1 MTAERPAALDAY
13 LRSALAPA
21 LESAADADELLTAK
35 HEPIAV
41 VGIGLRFPGGCDS
54 PEEFDALLRDGASGI
69 SPLPEDRWDVERFS
83 PSDPASPDPEEKG
96 RIRTTGGGFLDR
108 IDLFDAPFFNISP
121 KEAQYID
128 PQQRMVLETAW
139 KALEHAN
146 IDPSASRRGNGGVY
160 IGASSI
166 DYALELDA
174 LPYEQLD
181 GHLASGITMFPLSGR
196 LSYFL
201 GWRGPSV
208 SVDTACSSSLAA
220 LHMAVQGLRNRETD
234 IALCGGVNALHH
246 PRIPVMFSHAN
257 MLAPDGQCKTFD
269 EAADGYVRAEGCGII
284 VLKRLTDAVRDG
296 DRVLAVVRGT
306 AVGQDGD
313 SAGLTVPNGVAQEEV
328 MRRAMAAA
336 LLGPADIQYVE
347 AHGTG
352 TPLGDPIE
360 LGAIN
365 DAFAPG
371 HDGDNPLLVGSVK
384 TNLGHMEPA
393 SGIVGVI
400 KAVLQLGSGTIY
412 PHLNLSNP
420 SGRIPWDV
428 YAVKVPTECTP
439 YPPGVRRALV
449 NSFGFAG
456 TIGAAVLEQAPE
468 LAVEQPRATE
478 APAPPKLFTVSAK
491 SEPALVGQL
500 ENYRAFLDDRP
511 DVDLDALC
519 FTAHVGRAHFPSRLA
534 APVADADELRAFLD
548 AELAR
553 ERRPQ
558 SSRIRRT
565 AFLFTGQGS
574 QYPGMGAALYARHPE
589 FREQVDACDRL
600 FADHVDFSVRELIT
614 DRDVPVELLARTSHT
629 QPALFTL
636 EYALARLW
644 MSWGVRPQALIGH
657 SIGEVTAAAV
667 AGVLDLSD
675 AVRLVAV
682 RSRLM
687 QSVRARGGMAAVGAS
702 AADVEPLLA
711 DHPGLALA
719 AINAPDQCVVSGD
732 SDALDDLCAKL
743 TADGLRVDRL
753 TVSHAFHSPQM
764 AEVYD
769 EFRAEL
775 ADLTFRAPQITLFS
789 NVTGKAARL
798 SDIGNVDYWVRHIG
812 EPVRFMDGVRA
823 LAKRGRHALVEVGPA
838 TALTALAKR
847 CLPVEDHLWLPSLHR
862 KDATGD
868 TLVRALADY
877 YAAGLAVD
885 WSGYH
890 RGHDP
895 GRLTLPTY
903 AFQRRRHWLPVGKPG
918 AAGAGSATG
927 PVHHPLLGAER
938 PREDGVRE
946 FATVCGA
953 QQLGALRG
961 LRGPGGPELPV
972 AGWVELL
979 LALADAVRGHTRV
992 VLRELTVAAPL
1003 PLPEESDTAATVELR
1018 TRLEPLPDGRAR
1030 VAVLSIAGDEETTH
1044 VTALLEP
1051 TTAAAEHLVPP
1062 STAADAARWTPGV
1075 DVYTDLTA
1083 AGQDVGD
1090 ELRSVRRVGRLPD
1103 GTLLGELD
1111 TEPAGGLQQLPL
1123 PVLEGALHTL
1133 TVDQPDGPALRPVGF
1148 AAVRLHKKPRG
1159 SRLTVAASLTAAGPE
1174 AAHADGAPV
1183 VERTADVT
1191 LWDGDDP
1198 VAELTGVRLARTAE
1212 VAGAGRHFLHRPR
1225 WLRRTAA
1232 PTGTADGARHA
1243 VAVLPPCADAETL
1256 TASAERAGIRLTATT
1271 DISGAPLDASVTDV
1285 CWFWHHGAGDDAENV
1300 GAADGAADRLRAEC
1314 ERNYRSL
1321 LATVAALDAAG
1332 GSPRLW
1338 LVTER
1343 AQLLPGDAPGVG
1355 DRLAAATLW
1364 GFGHTLLNEYPHLR
1378 VTLLDLP
1385 GGPPTELVDEL
1396 LAGELPEERGEFQV
1410 AYRDGRRHVR
1420 RLLAGDRS
1428 PAFAGGFAVHAAED
1442 DRPVVLPA
1450 TEAKAGQGEL
1460 TVAVHSAALTG
1471 DDVRRAAEEPGAPLG
1486 SGAYGTVTDVGPGV
1500 EGTAVGDRVLVRAE
1514 GALRRTLT
1522 VRAAD
1527 VAPAPEGRTAAAPA
1541 AARTAAPG
1549 ATAEPVTLDEL
1560 DEALRLLAREDGPRA
1575 VPVLLP
1581 ETGTPEPSGTRVR
1594 ADRLYVV
1601 TGGLG
1606 GLGLV
1611 TARALVDAGARH
1623 LALVSRSG
1631 RPTPEAAEVLAELS
1645 ERAAVHL
1652 PRADVGRAA
1661 DVARLSG
1668 ELDALDVPVGGVV
1681 HAAGAIGKQLVSA
1694 LTWEEIDEQF
1704 GPKVY
1709 GGWLLHEATAHLPEL
1724 DFFVC
1729 YSSIASV
1736 IGGAT
1741 QAHYAGASAFLDALT
1756 EWRAASGLPA
1766 TAANWGAW
1774 ASVGMSARLDDN
1786 LGREIVRG
1794 GIQFFSPTRA
1804 LRALEGMIGSG
1815 AVRRVVGEVDWRRYT
1830 EATPVDNRLY
1840 ERLVGVG
1847 DADEDGEAAVDVAEL
1862 LKLPARERGEQITAL
1877 VAGKVAAALRM
1888 APDDPLDHDA
1898 KFVSLGLDSLMGME
1912 VRGGL
1917 EKAFG
1922 LSLPASLAFDHPSV
1936 RELSDFLHGRLVPQE
1951 AAA

>member
-1 MTAERPAALDAY
+1 MEA
-13 LRSALAPA
+13 
-21 LESAADADELLTAK
+21 AADADELLTAK

-54 PEEFDALLRDGASGI
+54 PEEFDALLRDGVSGI

-400 KAVLQLGSGTIY
+400 KAVLQLRSGTIY
-412 PHLNLSNP
+412 PHLNLNNP

-468 LAVEQPRATE
+468 VGAGEPRATE
-478 APAPPKLFTVSAK
+478 VPAPPKLFTVSAK

-519 FTAHVGRAHFPSRLA
+519 FTAHVGRAHFPHRLA
-534 APVADADELRAFLD
+534 APVADADGLRAFLD

-589 FREQVDACDRL
+589 FREQVDVCDRL
-600 FADHVDFSVRELIT
+600 FADHLDFSVRELVT

-667 AGVLDLSD
+667 AGVLDLPD

-702 AADVEPLLA
+702 AADIEPLLA

-719 AINAPDQCVVSGD
+719 AVNAPDQCVVSGD

-775 ADLTFRAPQITLFS
+775 ADLTFHAPQITLFS

-862 KDATGD
+862 KDTTGD

-895 GRLTLPTY
+895 GRVTLPNY

-918 AAGAGSATG
+918 AAGAGSASG

-938 PREDGVRE
+938 AREDGLREDGVRE
-946 FATVCGA
+946 FTTVCGA

-961 LRGPGGPELPV
+961 LRTAEGPELPV

-979 LALADAVRGHTRV
+979 LALADAVHGHTRV
-992 VLRELTVAAPL
+992 VLRELLVTAAL

-1030 VAVLSIAGDEETTH
+1030 VEVVSVAADEETRH

-1051 TTAAAEHLVPP
+1051 TTAAAEHLVQPP
-1062 STAADAARWTPGV
+1062 TPDGDQHDAVRWTPAE
-1075 DVYTDLTA
+1075 DVYTDLTG

-1090 ELRSVRRVGRLPD
+1090 ALRSLRRAGRLPD

-1133 TVDQPDGPALRPVGF
+1133 TVDHPDAPALRPVGF

-1159 SRLTVAASLTAAGPE
+1159 HRLTVAATVTAAGPE
-1174 AAHADGAPV
+1174 AAHADDGRV

-1191 LWDGDDP
+1191 LWDGDEP
-1198 VAELTGVRLARTAE
+1198 VAELTGVRLARA
-1212 VAGAGRHFLHRPR
+1212 AQAPSAGRHFLHRQR
-1225 WLRRTAA
+1225 WLRRTAP
-1232 PTGTADGARHA
+1232 PTGTADGQRHA
-1243 VAVLPPCADAETL
+1243 LALVPPCVDADTL
-1256 TASAERAGIRLTATT
+1256 TVSAERAGIRLTATT
-1271 DISGAPLDASVTDV
+1271 ELGDAPLDASVTDV
-1285 CWFWHHGAGDDAENV
+1285 CWFWHHGAGDDADV
-1300 GAADGAADRLRAEC
+1300 SGGAADRLRAEC
-1314 ERNYRSL
+1314 AHNYRSL
-1321 LATVAALDAAG
+1321 LATVAALDATG
-1332 GSPRLW
+1332 RSPRLW

-1343 AQLLPGDAPGVG
+1343 AQLLPGDTPGEG

-1385 GGPPTELVDEL
+1385 GGPPTGLVDEL
-1396 LAGELPEERGEFQV
+1396 LAGELDEERGEFQV
-1410 AYRDGRRHVR
+1410 AHRDGRRHVR

-1428 PAFAGGFAVHAAED
+1428 PAFPGGYAVHAAEGSAAAPD
-1442 DRPVVLPA
+1442 VVPA
-1450 TEAKAGQGEL
+1450 PEPDLADGEL
-1460 TVAVHSAALTG
+1460 AVAVHSAAVTA
-1471 DDVRRAAEEPGAPLG
+1471 DDARRAAEEPGAPLG
-1486 SGAYGTVTDVGPGV
+1486 GGAYGTVTAVAPGV
-1500 EGTAVGDRVLVRAE
+1500 EGGPAVGDRVLVHAE

-1522 VRAAD
+1522 VRASD
-1527 VAPAPEGRTAAAPA
+1527 VVPAPEGLTAAAAALA
-1541 AARTAAPG
+1541 AARTAGAG
-1549 ATAEPVTLDEL
+1549 ATTEPVSLDEL
-1560 DEALRLLAREDGPRA
+1560 DEALRLLAREDGPAA

-1581 ETGTPEPSGTRVR
+1581 EAGAAPPTGPRVR
-1594 ADRLYVV
+1594 DDRLYVV

-1611 TARALVDAGARH
+1611 TARALVDNGARH

-1645 ERAAVHL
+1645 ERATVHL

-1661 DVARLSG
+1661 DVARLFG
-1668 ELDALDVPVGGVV
+1668 ELKELGVPVGGLV

-1709 GGWLLHEATAHLPEL
+1709 GGWLLHEATAKLPEL

-1786 LGREIVRG
+1786 LGKEIVRG

-1804 LRALEGMIGSG
+1804 LRALDGMIGGG

-1830 EATPVDNRLY
+1830 DATPVDNRLY
-1840 ERLVGVG
+1840 ERLVGAG
-1847 DADEDGEAAVDVAEL
+1847 GSDEDGEAAVDVAEL

-1877 VAGKVAAALRM
+1877 VAGKVGAALRM
-1888 APDDPLDHDA
+1888 GPDDPLDHDA

-1912 VRGGL
+1912 VRSGL
-1917 EKAFG
+1917 EKALG